1 MKQLINQIF
10 KSTIKNGG
18 ASYNLNG
25 HSPSKG
31 FMVATFG
38 AEKKILL
45 KDFNKKI
52 LKSYIKTHKKDLKG
66 AFIGTWIDSNIV
78 YLDISK
84 KEKSKN
90 KALEIAR
97 KNKQLAI
104 FNLSNFESI
113 YL

>member
-10 KSTIKNGG
+10 KSTMQNGG

-31 FMVATFG
+31 FMVATLG
-38 AEKKILL
+38 NEKKISL

-52 LKSYIKTHKKDLKG
+52 LKSYIKAHKKDLKD
-66 AFIGTWIDSNIV
+66 AFIGTWIDNDIV

-90 KALEIAR
+90 KALEIA
-97 KNKQLAI
+97 KQNKQLAI

>member
-31 FMVATFG
+31 FMVSNFG
-38 AEKKILL
+38 TEKKIPLNQ
-45 KDFNKKI
+45 FNKKV
-52 LKSYIKTHKKDLKG
+52 LKNYIKANKKHLKN

-84 KEKSKN
+84 KEKDKN
-90 KALEIAR
+90 KALEIAK